1 MAKIFWKLLI
11 FLVIS
16 SPAGTLSKG
25 DVYPLA
31 EGPLLSK
38 AILLINRHYVDSAR
52 IDPDA
57 MFEAALNQI
66 QKTIPEVL
74 ARCEKP
80 VFCSVTVQKA
90 VRRFSF
96 PGGDLKMLR
105 SRLKDVFQFM
115 ELHVDADTQL
125 KEIEYAAID
134 GLLGELDPH
143 SNFMSPEAFREFQ
156 VGTEGEFGGLGIV
169 INIKDGRLTVMSP
182 LEGTPAWKAGVKPQ
196 DRIVQIDEEST
207 INMSLT
213 EAVDRLRGPVGS
225 KVTIK
230 IERTGMK
237 TPLRFTLTRDII
249 NIEAVQSLLVK
260 TPAGNQVG
268 FVRIKSFQGNT
279 ERDFYDQ
286 IKKLSRKEN
295 RLKGI
300 ILDLRNNPGGL
311 LDQSIALA
319 DAILREGTIVS
330 TVGRQGRMIER
341 NTARN
346 DGYEGD
352 WPIICLVNEGSASA
366 SEILAGAL
374 KNNNRALVVGHK
386 TFGKGSVQSVY
397 NLPLGAALKLTV
409 AQYLTPGNQSIQS
422 VGITPDIELFPV
434 IVDKDHLDTAE
445 NIFRSEKDLEKHFDG
460 NGVQAEKPAFRL
472 AYMAPPPE
480 KEEEAEYSTKLELKE
495 DIAADVALSLFD
507 AVTHPHRSTMLKEA
521 LATLK
526 AKEKSEDI
534 KIAEGFRKL
543 GVNWKIAPAAGQP
556 PAGLPQG
563 ELNFQLLENGKPI
576 QRAKAGKTVTLQL
589 TFRNVGPVP
598 FYRLVGQTTAE
609 EFLFQNIEFAFGEVP
624 PGQTRTWQT
633 KLEIPKGVLTEDIVM
648 KLKFSEANQN
658 IPPEVKLILP
668 LTGLPQPLFTHQYLL
683 EEGWSGKLKKGKT
696 AALKL
701 TVTNKGEGASEKPVA
716 ALKNLGGK
724 EIFIE
729 KGRVALKALEPGKS
743 QDAEFLFHM
752 DPAWEGDPPRFE
764 LTIVDADMVVGSKQ
778 NITLKIGKG
787 EVEPPQ
793 AVVYNPPV
801 IRLSARQGKVGTSG
815 YVLQGEASDDQTV
828 RDLFIFL
835 DEKKAFYEANAEGG
849 QKFSF
854 KAPLT
859 LQEGNNLIA
868 VTARDNFNLI
878 SRQYLSVYYEPQP
891 AKSR

>member
-1 MAKIFWKLLI
+1 MA
-11 FLVIS
+11 IS
-16 SPAGTLSKG
+16 APAGTLSKG
-25 DVYPLA
+25 DAYPLA

-38 AILLINRHYVDSAR
+38 AMALVNRHYVDSAR

-115 ELHVDADTQL
+115 ELHVDEDTEL

-143 SNFMSPEAFREFQ
+143 SNFMSPEAFKEFQ

-169 INIKDGRLTVMSP
+169 INIKDGHLTVMSP

-207 INMSLT
+207 VNMSLT

-230 IERTGMK
+230 VERTGQK
-237 TPLRFTLTRDII
+237 TPLSFMLMRDII

-260 TPAGNQVG
+260 TPAGNSVG

-286 IKKLSRKEN
+286 IKKLSRNEN

-300 ILDLRNNPGGL
+300 VLDLRNNPGGL
-311 LDQSIALA
+311 LDQAIALA
-319 DAILREGTIVS
+319 DAILKEGTIVS
-330 TVGRQGRMIER
+330 TVGRQGRMIEQ

-346 DGYEGD
+346 DGYEGV
-352 WPIICLVNEGSASA
+352 WPIIVLVNEGSASA

-445 NIFRSEKDLEKHFDG
+445 NVFRSEKDLEKHFDG
-460 NGVQAEKPAFRL
+460 NGVRAEKPAFRL
-472 AYMAPPPE
+472 AYMAPAPE
-480 KEEEAEYSTKLELKE
+480 KEEETEYSTKLELKK

-507 AVTHPHRSTMLKEA
+507 VITNPHRQAMLEES
-521 LATLK
+521 LPTLK
-526 AKEKSEDI
+526 AKEKSEDL
-534 KIAEGFRKL
+534 KIAGAFQKL
-543 GVNWKIAPAAGQP
+543 GVNWKIAAAAKGPSPEGLP

-563 ELNFQLLENGKPI
+563 ELNFQLLENGKPTE
-576 QRAKAGKTVTLQL
+576 RAKAGKTVTLQL
-589 TFRNVGPVP
+589 TFRNVGMVP

-624 PGQTRTWQT
+624 PGQARKWQT
-633 KLEIPKGVLTEDIVM
+633 QLEIPKGVLTEDIVM

-668 LTGLPQPLFTHQYLL
+668 LTGLPQPLFTHQYAL
-683 EEGWSGKLKKGKT
+683 EEHWAGKLKKGK
-696 AALKL
+696 AVALTL
-701 TVTNKGEGASEKPVA
+701 TVTNKGEGTSEKPVA

-729 KGRVALKALEPGKS
+729 KGRMALKPLEPGKT
-743 QDAEFLFHM
+743 QNVQFLFHM
-752 DPAWEGDPPRFE
+752 DPSWEGDPPRLE

-778 NITLKIGKG
+778 NITLKMEKG

-793 AVVYNPPV
+793 ATVYNPPV
-801 IRLSARQGKVGTSG
+801 IRLAAKQGKVGASA

-835 DEKKAFYEANAEGG
+835 DEKKAFYEANAQGG

-878 SRQYLSVYYEPQP
+878 SRQFISVYYEPQA

>member
-1 MAKIFWKLLI
+1 MTAKTFWNILI
-11 FLVIS
+11 FLLVS
-16 SPAGTLSKG
+16 SNAGTLSKG
-25 DVYPLA
+25 DAYPLA

-38 AILLINRHYVDSAR
+38 AISLVNRHYVDSAR

-57 MFEAALNQI
+57 MFEASLNQI

-80 VFCSVTVQKA
+80 AFCSVTVQKA

-115 ELHVDADTQL
+115 ELHVDEDTQL
-125 KEIEYAAID
+125 KDIEYAAID
-134 GLLGELDPH
+134 GLLEELDPH

-169 INIKDGRLTVMSP
+169 INIKDGHLTVMSP

-230 IERTGMK
+230 IERTGAK
-237 TPLRFTLTRDII
+237 TPLTYTLMRDII

-260 TPAGNQVG
+260 TPAGNPVG

-286 IKKLSRKEN
+286 IKKLTRKEN

-300 ILDLRNNPGGL
+300 VLDLRNNPGGL

-319 DAILREGTIVS
+319 DAILKEGTIVS
-330 TVGRQGRMIER
+330 TVGRQGRMIEQ

-352 WPIICLVNEGSASA
+352 WPIIVLVNEGSASA

-374 KNNNRALVVGHK
+374 KNNHRALVVGHK

-460 NGVQAEKPAFRL
+460 NGVRAEQPAFKL

-480 KEEEAEYSTKLELKE
+480 KEEAGEYSTKLELKE
-495 DIAADVALSLFD
+495 DVAADVALSLMD
-507 AVTHPHRSTMLKEA
+507 AITHPHRQAMLEEA

-526 AKEKSEDI
+526 AKEKAEDL
-534 KIAEGFRKL
+534 KITEAFRKL
-543 GVNWKIAPAAGQP
+543 GVNWKTAPAEGQ
-556 PAGLPQG
+556 PQG
-563 ELNFQLLENGKPI
+563 ELNFQLLENGKTI
-576 QRAKAGKTVTLQL
+576 ERAKAGKTLNLQL
-589 TFRNVGPVP
+589 TFRNVGQVP

-609 EFLFQNIEFAFGEVP
+609 EFLFQNIEFAFGEVA
-624 PGQTRTWQT
+624 PGQTRKWQT
-633 KLEIPKGVLTEDIVM
+633 KLEIPKGILTEDIVM
-648 KLKFSEANQN
+648 KLKFTEANN
-658 IPPEVKLILP
+658 HIPPEVKLILP
-668 LTGLPQPLFTHQYLL
+668 LEGLKQPLFTHQYSL
-683 EEGWSGKLKKGKT
+683 EDNWSGKLKKGKAVAMT
-696 AALKL
+696 LN
-701 TVTNKGEGASEKPVA
+701 VTNKGEGTSEKPVA

-729 KGRVALKALEPGKS
+729 KGRVALKALEPGKT
-743 QDAEFLFHM
+743 QEAQFLFHM
-752 DPAWEGDPPRFE
+752 DPAWEGESPRFE
-764 LTIVDADMVVGSKQ
+764 LTIVDADMIVGSKQ
-778 NITLKIGKG
+778 NITLKINQG

-793 AVVYNPPV
+793 ATAYNPPV
-801 IRLSARQGKVGTSG
+801 IHLAARQGKVSAGT

-835 DEKKAFYEANAEGG
+835 DEKKAFYEANAKGG

-854 KAPLT
+854 KAPLN

-878 SRQYLSVYYEPQP
+878 SRQFLSVYYEPQP